1 MTASESAHTKAQSHK
16 VVNFEALRLSIY
28 AFVPLCEFRRA
39 ANLIATWQIP
49 VYRFVMSLFSPSSR
63 FLSWILFAALPAS
76 GPIAFAEERAAEPV
90 PCPRAHAHN
99 DYYHKRPLEDALS
112 HGFCSVEAD
121 VYFIGGRL
129 LVAHSILEI
138 QPDKTLEKLYL
149 DPLLKRVR
157 QNARDTN
164 QPGRVF
170 ADGPAFT
177 LMIDIKQNGPKVYAR
192 LQKVLPHYQEML
204 TRVEDGKLI
213 EGAVRV
219 IISGDRPQKQI
230 RESQTRYVGIDGRLS
245 DLDSKQPAHLLPLIS
260 DRWTSHFKWR
270 GAGPMPSDEK
280 LKLKKIVRQAHDK
293 GRRVRFWATPENKAV
308 WQELYDA
315 DVDLMNTDRLAE
327 LQKFL
332 ASQKP

>member
-1 MTASESAHTKAQSHK
+1 M
-16 VVNFEALRLSIY
+16 N
-28 AFVPLCEFRRA
+28 C
-39 ANLIATWQIP
+39 
-49 VYRFVMSLFSPSSR
+49 FSPSIT
-63 FLSWILFAALPAS
+63 FLSWIQFAALLVPCSIAS
-76 GPIAFAEERAAEPV
+76 AEEEAAEVV
-90 PCPRAHAHN
+90 PRPRAHAHN

-138 QPDKTLEKLYL
+138 QPDKTLERLYL

-157 QNARDTN
+157 QNARDAN
-164 QPGRVF
+164 RPGRVF
-170 ADGPAFT
+170 PDGPIFT
-177 LMIDIKQNGPKVYAR
+177 LMIDIKAKGADVYAR
-192 LQKVLPHYQEML
+192 LQTVLPRYREML
-204 TRVEDGKLI
+204 TRVENDKLI
-213 EGAVRV
+213 EGAVRI

-230 RESQTRYVGIDGRLS
+230 RESQLRFVGIDGRLS
-245 DLDSKQPAHLLPLIS
+245 DLDSEQPAHLLPLIS

-270 GAGPMPSDEK
+270 GSGPMPSDEK
-280 LKLKKIVRQAHDK
+280 LKLKKIVQQAHDK

-315 DVDLMNTDRLAE
+315 DVDLINTDRLAE

-332 ASQKP
+332 AAQKQ

>member
-1 MTASESAHTKAQSHK
+1 MSWAVAASG
-16 VVNFEALRLSIY
+16 
-28 AFVPLCEFRRA
+28 
-39 ANLIATWQIP
+39 LIATWQIP
-49 VYRFVMSLFSPSSR
+49 VYRFDMSWFSPSLP
-63 FLSWILFAALPAS
+63 FLSWIPFAALLVAV
-76 GPIAFAEERAAEPV
+76 PIASAEEGATEVV
-90 PCPRAHAHN
+90 PRPRAHAHN
-99 DYYHKRPLEDALS
+99 DYYHKRPLKDALS

-138 QPDKTLEKLYL
+138 QPDKTLERLYL

-170 ADGPAFT
+170 ADGPTFT

-192 LQKVLPHYQEML
+192 LQKVLPYYREML

-219 IISGDRPQKQI
+219 IVSGDRPQKQI
-230 RESQTRYVGIDGRLS
+230 RESQIRYVGIDGRLS

-270 GAGPMPSDEK
+270 GDGPIPSDEK
-280 LKLKKIVRQAHDK
+280 LKLKKIVRQAHEK

-315 DVDLMNTDRLAE
+315 DVDLINTDRLAE
-327 LQKFL
+327 LKKFL